1 MTRNEFIELLK
12 KNIKPNA
19 EMNFLVADYNKPLV
33 ALLEI
38 EDICMS
44 ADVDD
49 PKSKNIGGVVFR
61 IKEDLFVK

>member
-19 EMNFLVADYNKPLV
+19 EMCFLVSDYNKPLV
-33 ALLEI
+33 AFLEI
-38 EDICMS
+38 DDICMN

-49 PKSKNIGGVVFR
+49 PDSKNCGGVVFR